1 MFYTFPVT
9 DFRTLPDGEDVN
21 IIDAATIRSIVHS
34 LLASDSPSTPVSTDN
49 VRASA
54 HPWANAEPTAHRVA
68 LDVINASGQD
78 GVAVAVRNA
87 LAKGQ
92 FTEGTVSTADS
103 ISAASA
109 ITYGTGAQSAA
120 ELRLLAAVRRSIPR
134 AGRRA
139 VEPTNCS
146 TNVMRVNCFRAA
158 GGIRTLISYLGQCA
172 EMP

>member
-1 MFYTFPVT
+1 MRDCDT
-9 DFRTLPDGEDVN
+9 
-21 IIDAATIRSIVHS
+21 ID
-34 LLASDSPSTPVSTDN
+34 
-49 VRASA
+49 
-54 HPWANAEPTAHRVA
+54 
-68 LDVINASGQD
+68 
-78 GVAVAVRNA
+78 
-87 LAKGQ
+87 
-92 FTEGTVSTADS
+92 
-103 ISAASA
+103 
-109 ITYGTGAQSAA
+109 A